1 MIYLV
6 FLGENM
12 PKSEKRRFY
21 GSVTVSERGQIVIPA
36 KARRDFKIEAGDKLL
51 VIGDL
56 DRGIA
61 MAKQSMVME
70 YMEEMSSMLHP
81 TEEDVD
87 VEDSQ

>member
-1 MIYLV
+1 MS
-6 FLGENM
+6 
-12 PKSEKRRFY
+12 KSEKRRFY

-61 MAKQSMVME
+61 MAKQEMVMG
-70 YMEEMSSMLHP
+70 YMEEMSSMLH
-81 TEEDVD
+81 TAVEDDDD

>member
-1 MIYLV
+1 MS
-6 FLGENM
+6 
-12 PKSEKRRFY
+12 KSEKRHFY

-36 KARRDFKIEAGDKLL
+36 SARRDFKIKAGDKLL
-51 VIGDL
+51 VVGDL

-70 YMEEMSSMLHP
+70 YMEEMSSLFNAA
-81 TEEDVD
+81 EEDDD